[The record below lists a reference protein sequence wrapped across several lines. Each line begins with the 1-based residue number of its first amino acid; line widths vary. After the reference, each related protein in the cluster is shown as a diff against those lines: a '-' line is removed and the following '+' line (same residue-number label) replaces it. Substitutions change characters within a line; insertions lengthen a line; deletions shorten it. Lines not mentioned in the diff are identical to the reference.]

1 MALSEKLLSEISHEN
16 RGGGGGGGSESPR
29 QMLTQPF
36 PTKFAAEEG
45 MGPLLGWVGCLAGS
59 KFSAARQKQH
69 HLRPTWGHF
78 TSDVRKEFQN
88 FGPAQPFFII
98 SIRVHLLVGQ
108 PNPPLPLSVIFEC
121 PLGGK
126 ILNSRPPLSE
136 VELGHTV
143 G

>member
-16 RGGGGGGGSESPR
+16 RGGGGRAAESPR

-36 PTKFAAEEG
+36 PTKFATEEG

-59 KFSAARQKQH
+59 KFSAARLKQH

-78 TSDVRKEFQN
+78 TSNVSKNFQT
-88 FGPAQPFFII
+88 FGPPRPPQHFCL

-108 PNPPLPLSVIFEC
+108 PTPPPLPLNVVFES

-126 ILNSRPPLSE
+126 ILN
-136 VELGHTV
+136 
-143 G
+143 